1 MKTNDLHIDL
11 PASKSLSNR
20 WLVLNHIMGSPFM
33 LKHLSEADDTQLMSA
48 LLNQLRHRSSTLF
61 YCHNAG
67 SVARFMLALLA
78 VTPGQWRLTGDDR
91 LKQRPMLPLIQCLR
105 SMGSTIVCSEEEGFL
120 PLDITGFIPQH
131 RMAEIDPNESSQY
144 VSAMLLIGCMLPNGL
159 TLTLTDRAAS
169 RPYIEMTCALLTQA
183 GIKNSVSPNR
193 RVYRVEPLQPDTRH
207 KKQVVNIESD
217 WSSASY
223 IYAAA
228 CLVPGLRIRMKGLS
242 YSHSTQGDR
251 VVKELFAQL
260 GVETQ
265 ELRSPYRTNTR
276 SIAIIGTGRHP
287 DTFEYNF
294 IDCPDLLPAVLVSC
308 AALGMKARLRGIK
321 NLRIKES
328 DRINALKQE
337 LEKMGASITQTPTEV
352 RLAPAHPASPLER
365 GAASAEGY
373 VTKPSP
379 IDYSP
384 LTPCPSIRT
393 HSDHRIAMA
402 FGVLT
407 LLFPDMVIE
416 EPEQVSK
423 SFPDFWHQ
431 LDLIKKAAE
440 GKTES

>member
-1 MKTNDLHIDL
+1 MKTNDLHILL

-20 WLVLNHIMGSPFM
+20 WLMLNHILGLRQNGNNPNKGLPFM
-33 LKHLSEADDTQLMSA
+33 LKNLSDADDTQLMAA
-48 LLNQLRHRSSTLF
+48 LLAQLRHGTSNLF

-67 SVARFMLALLA
+67 SVARFLLALLA

-105 SMGSTIVCSEEEGFL
+105 HMGCTIVCTEEEGFL
-120 PLDITGFIPQH
+120 PLDITGFTPQY

-144 VSAMLLIGCMLPNGL
+144 VSAMMLIGCLLPNGL

-193 RVYRVEPLQPDTRH
+193 RVYRVETLPADTQH
-207 KKQVVNIESD
+207 KKQVVNIEPD

-228 CLVPGLRIRMKGLS
+228 CLVPGLRIRMQGLS

-251 VVKELFAQL
+251 VAKELFAQL

-265 ELRSPYRTNTR
+265 ELRSPYRANTR
-276 SIAIIGTGRHP
+276 SIAIVGTGKHP
-287 DTFEYNF
+287 DSFEYNF

-328 DRINALKQE
+328 DRISALKEE
-337 LEKMGASITQTPTEV
+337 LEKMGATITQTATEV
-352 RLAPAHPASPLER
+352 RLAAAGLKPCASI
-365 GAASAEGY
+365 S
-373 VTKPSP
+373 
-379 IDYSP
+379 
-384 LTPCPSIRT
+384 T
-393 HSDHRIAMA
+393 HNDHRIAMA

-407 LLFPDMVIE
+407 LIFPNMVIE

-423 SFPDFWHQ
+423 SFPDFWKQ
-431 LDLIKKAAE
+431 LDLIRRAA
-440 GKTES
+440 TNR